1 MDDHIDIPLSFWER
15 LASDK
20 RKLALALG
28 GALLLV
34 ALIVAAALGLS
45 ARNARPTVPRDSS
58 GNSTKP
64 PTTVDE
70 PATEPTDSVEP
81 SQPVPS
87 TSTTSSG
94 DATESASFVRKPFV
108 AYRLSGALWISHEDG
123 TSPRQLLALT
133 SGAFALSP
141 DAGTLACVDAAK
153 SLLMLVDVA
162 SGTSKNIGPAE
173 DADMCWSPDSG
184 FVLYTAKTAN
194 RYEIRQVRRDGTG
207 GATVGLGHSP
217 RVSPG
222 GTGVVWIA
230 DSVFGQAGTAS
241 AVLLNN
247 PARVTRF
254 SGPSSTE
261 VAFAI
266 DGVVTAVGGAPGTAR
281 VLTMPLGAGLAFDS
295 EKAREIIGPPSGSR
309 PVSYAHL
316 CASPA
321 AADGTGRYLAYAE
334 VGDDGYSRTFIYDA
348 TKSRSVALSV
358 RRDTYPLCW
367 SADGKRLFVVEGNAF
382 QGESTVLVS
391 VLPDGMGR
399 KAIAH
404 DAGR

>member
-20 RKLALALG
+20 RKLALVVG
-28 GALLLV
+28 GALLTV

-45 ARNARPTVPRDSS
+45 ARNAPPPVPRDSS

-64 PTTVDE
+64 PTSVDE
-70 PATEPTDSVEP
+70 PTTEPTDSVEP

-87 TSTTSSG
+87 VNTTASDTPTG
-94 DATESASFVRKPFV
+94 SASFARKPFI
-108 AYRLSGALWISHEDG
+108 AYRLSGALWISREDG
-123 TSPRQLLALT
+123 TSPRQLFEVAR
-133 SGAFALSP
+133 GAFALSP
-141 DAGTLACVDAAK
+141 DAGTLACVDAGK
-153 SLLMLVDVA
+153 SLLTLVDVA
-162 SGTSKNIGPAE
+162 SGTSKSVGPAE

-194 RYEIRQVRRDGTG
+194 RFDIRRVLRDGTG
-207 GATVGLGHSP
+207 SANVAAGHSP
-217 RVSPG
+217 RVSPSG
-222 GTGVVWIA
+222 SGVAWIA

-241 AVLLNN
+241 AALFKDA
-247 PARVTRF
+247 ARVSRF

-261 VAFAI
+261 VAFAV
-266 DGVVTAVGGAPGTAR
+266 DGVVLVVGGAPGTAR
-281 VLTMPLGAGLAFDS
+281 VLTMPLGSDLAFNS
-295 EKAREIIGPPSGSR
+295 AKAREIVGSPSGSR

-316 CASPA
+316 CASPSPV
-321 AADGTGRYLAYAE
+321 DGSGRYLAYAE

-367 SADGKRLFVVEGNAF
+367 SADGKRLFMVEGNAF

-399 KAIAH
+399 KAIVH
-404 DAGR
+404 DAGQ